1 MDLLFA
7 TDGDKSHYVYIK
19 DFYRIIYHKTKNKNK
34 KWFLRSCLQC
44 FSNKNVLANHK
55 ENCLSINGAQ
65 SVKLEKGIIE
75 FKNFCRQILF
85 KTYCDFECNLEE
97 FEICKGSYSQK
108 YHNHISRSFAYKA
121 VCIDDRFSKSIV
133 VFRGENAAYEFIK
146 AIVKEYKHCKKIM
159 KKHFNKNL
167 IVTEEEEEEEEEE
180 EKYQSSNN
188 FWICKKLIN
197 DDDEKVRDHCHV
209 TGKFRSAAHWICNI
223 NLQLTKNVLAILDV
237 TTYI

>member
-1 MDLLFA
+1 MVINHIMCTLKTLTELYITKQRIKTRNGFLEA
-7 TDGDKSHYVYIK
+7 VYK
-19 DFYRIIYHKTKNKNK
+19 
-34 KWFLRSCLQC
+34 C

-75 FKNFCRQILF
+75 FKNFCRQIQF

-97 FEICKGSYSQK
+97 FEIYKGSYSQK
-108 YHNHISRSFAYKA
+108 YHNHISRSFAHKA

-167 IVTEEEEEEEEEE
+167 IVTEEEEEE
-180 EKYQSSNN
+180 KYQSSNN
-188 FWICKKLIN
+188 FWICKKVIN
-197 DDDEKVRDHCHV
+197 DDDEKVRDMSLSCH
-209 TGKFRSAAHWICNI
+209 W
-223 NLQLTKNVLAILDV
+223 
-237 TTYI
+237 